1 MVGNC
6 LLVTVDVFHNWQM
19 MVFNIKNPR
28 GEEEERKG
36 KKRKKGRQWSEL
48 SKDNKKRENR
58 ETKEAI
64 WRPFISQQQKHCA
77 PFTTL
82 APANYTLLNTLD

>member
-28 GEEEERKG
+28 GEEEEV
-36 KKRKKGRQWSEL
+36 
-48 SKDNKKRENR
+48 
-58 ETKEAI
+58 
-64 WRPFISQQQKHCA
+64 
-77 PFTTL
+77 
-82 APANYTLLNTLD
+82 